1 MLKETSLNAISFQ
14 EEDFDEEMKSK
25 FDDNLIR
32 FQNNFPSIMKVHDD
46 DFLDV
51 DAFED
56 NVTSV
61 SDNCDHDRVEKKVSL

>member
-1 MLKETSLNAISFQ
+1 MRYLFQ
-14 EEDFDEEMKSK
+14 EEDFDEDMKSK
-25 FDDNLIR
+25 FNDNLRR